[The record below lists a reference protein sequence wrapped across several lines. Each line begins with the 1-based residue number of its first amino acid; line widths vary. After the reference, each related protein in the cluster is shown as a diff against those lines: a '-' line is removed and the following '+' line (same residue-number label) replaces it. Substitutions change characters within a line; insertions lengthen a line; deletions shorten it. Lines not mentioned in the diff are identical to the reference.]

1 MIRSATLDD
10 AAAIAAI
17 YAPIV
22 KTTTIS
28 LEEDPPSAV
37 EIAGR
42 IEALLQI
49 MPYLVAQRGS
59 DVIGYA
65 YASPHRQRSA
75 YRFAVDVTVY
85 VDETMRR
92 SGTGKSLYEHL
103 LADLRERKFHRA
115 YAGIALPN
123 DGSIGLHE
131 ALGFSHIGT
140 YHEVGFKFG
149 KWHDVGWWE
158 RDLTRK

>member
-10 AAAIAAI
+10 AAVIAAI

-28 LEEDPPSAV
+28 FEENPPSAV

-42 IEALLQI
+42 IETLLQT

-92 SGTGKSLYEHL
+92 SGAGKSLYEHL
-103 LADLRERKFHRA
+103 LADLRKRNFHRA

-123 DGSIGLHE
+123 DGSVGLHE
-131 ALGFSHIGT
+131 ALGFNHIGT

>member
-1 MIRSATLDD
+1 MIRSVSLND

-17 YAPIV
+17 YGPIV
-22 KTTTIS
+22 KGSVIS
-28 LEEDPPSAV
+28 LEDDPPSAV
-37 EIAGR
+37 EIARR
-42 IEALLQI
+42 IEALLPT
-49 MPYLVAQRGS
+49 MPYLVAEREG

-65 YASPHRQRSA
+65 YASRHRDRSG

-85 VDETMRR
+85 VDETVRR
-92 SGTGKSLYEHL
+92 TGTGRLLYKHL
-103 LADLRERKFHRA
+103 LAELRKKKLHRA

-123 DGSIGLHE
+123 VGSVGLHE
-131 ALGFSHIGT
+131 AMGFHHIGT

-158 RDLTRK
+158 RDLTRE